1 MANRRYNTQ
10 VTNSRQPLAR
20 GGSAKKPK
28 RKPSPKKLGRGMLG
42 GTGPTRPTPIKPII
56 IEVDLDKMKHLKK

>member
-28 RKPSPKKLGRGMLG
+28 RKPSPEKPDREILG
-42 GTGPTRPTPIKPII
+42 GTGPTRPRPIRPIKK
-56 IEVDLDKMKHLKK
+56 EKM

>member
-28 RKPSPKKLGRGMLG
+28 RKPSPQKPDREILG
-42 GTGPTRPTPIKPII
+42 GTGPTRPRPIRSQHKTGQVGNNTFAIR
-56 IEVDLDKMKHLKK
+56 

>member
-20 GGSAKKPK
+20 GGIAKKPK
-28 RKPSPKKLGRGMLG
+28 RKPSPQKPG
-42 GTGPTRPTPIKPII
+42 GTGPTRPRPIRPIKK
-56 IEVDLDKMKHLKK
+56 EKM

>member
-20 GGSAKKPK
+20 GGSAKKSK
-28 RKPSPKKLGRGMLG
+28 RKPFPQKPDIEILG
-42 GTGPTRPTPIKPII
+42 GTGPTRPRPIRPIKP
-56 IEVDLDKMKHLKK
+56 EKM